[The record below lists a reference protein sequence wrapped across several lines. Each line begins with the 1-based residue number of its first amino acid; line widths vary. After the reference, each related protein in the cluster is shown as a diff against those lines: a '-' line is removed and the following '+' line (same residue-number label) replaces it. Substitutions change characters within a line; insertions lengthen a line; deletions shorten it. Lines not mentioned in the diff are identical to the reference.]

1 MRHRTTPMPADRDPP
16 IDLQRLPG
24 HYIRRLQ
31 QIAVALFMEETE
43 PFGLT
48 PVQFAALAAVRRNPG
63 IDQRTLARTIG
74 FDTSTIG
81 GVVDRLERRG
91 LMRRATP
98 PEDRRARLLE
108 VTAEGLA
115 VLREILPAVLRAQ
128 RRILAPLEAAE
139 RRAFVRALKVLV
151 ESNNTASRA
160 PTERD

>member
-1 MRHRTTPMPADRDPP
+1 MSTGRDPP

-48 PVQFAALAAVRRNPG
+48 PVQFAALAAVRRDPG

-91 LMRRATP
+91 LMRRVTS
-98 PEDRRARLLE
+98 PEDRRARRLE
-108 VTAEGLA
+108 VTTEGRA

-160 PTERD
+160 PTERA

>member
-1 MRHRTTPMPADRDPP
+1 MSTGRDPP

-48 PVQFAALAAVRRNPG
+48 PVQFAALAAVRRDPG

-91 LMRRATP
+91 LMRRLTS
-98 PEDRRARLLE
+98 PEDRRARRLE
-108 VTAEGLA
+108 VTTEGRA

>member
-1 MRHRTTPMPADRDPP
+1 MSTGRDPP

-48 PVQFAALAAVRRNPG
+48 PVQFAALAAVRRDPG

-91 LMRRATP
+91 LMRRVTS
-98 PEDRRARLLE
+98 PEDRRARRLE
-108 VTAEGLA
+108 VTTEGRA